1 VRLRLVALLDSRYL
15 LQVEPALAGRTGST
29 IPAPGVPTD
38 EQDRL
43 VTEPQIHDESEVLGL
58 EGVSV
63 VRDGRALIRDVDWS
77 VHRHER
83 WVVLGPNGA
92 GKTTM
97 LQVASTYLGPTSG
110 TVRLLGQTHG
120 KVDVRV
126 LRERVGYVGAG
137 PARMIRDRL
146 PAVEIV
152 VTGKHASFVDSRWH
166 DYDGGDWDLAR
177 ELLNRFGADHLADRR
192 YGTLS
197 TGEKQ
202 RVFIARSLMT
212 HPEVL
217 LLDEAMTGLDL
228 GARERLVAS
237 LADLAADPES
247 PAAVLVTHHVEEIPP
262 GFGHVAM
269 MAGGRVMAKGPIESV
284 LTGASLTECYEEN
297 LRVDRVGDRYTAR
310 LVN

>member
-1 VRLRLVALLDSRYL
+1 
-15 LQVEPALAGRTGST
+15 
-29 IPAPGVPTD
+29 
-38 EQDRL
+38 
-43 VTEPQIHDESEVLGL
+43 
-58 EGVSV
+58 
-63 VRDGRALIRDVDWS
+63 VRDGRPLIRDISWG

-110 TVRLLGQTHG
+110 TVRLLGRTRG
-120 KVDVRV
+120 TVDVRA

-137 PARMIRDRL
+137 PARMIRDHL
-146 PAVEIV
+146 PAIEIV

-166 DYDGGDWDLAR
+166 DYEGQDWELAR
-177 ELLNRFGADHLADRR
+177 ELLERFGADHLADRR

-212 HPEVL
+212 QPEVL

-237 LADLAADPES
+237 LAGLAADPGS

-262 GFGHVAM
+262 GFGHIALM
-269 MAGGRVMAKGPIESV
+269 SGGRLIGGGPIDSV
-284 LTGASLTECYEEN
+284 LTGESLTECYGETLE
-297 LRVDRVGDRYTAR
+297 VDRVGGRYTAR
-310 LVN
+310 LRS